1 MNRKALYKLSYGMYI
16 VSSRN
21 GDKFNGQI
29 ANSVFQ
35 VTAEPP
41 RLAVCINKKNL
52 TYEYISRSNIFVIS
66 ILSVN
71 TPMKQIGL
79 FGFKSGRDTNKF
91 SDIDYNIGK
100 TGAPIILEN
109 SIAYIECNTKDSID
123 VGTHTV
129 FIGEIV
135 YADIICDEE
144 PMTYA
149 YYHHIKGG
157 KSPETAPT
165 FLGYKKEER
174 GGKI

>member
-1 MNRKALYKLSYGMYI
+1 MNRKALHKISYGMYI

-21 GDKFNGQI
+21 GDKLNGQI

-52 TYEYISRSNIFVIS
+52 THEYIECSGVLSVS
-66 ILSVN
+66 VMSVN

-79 FGFKSGRDTNKF
+79 FGFRSGRDVDKF
-91 SDIDYNIGK
+91 GSVEYFTAK
-100 TGAPIILEN
+100 TGSPIVNEN
-109 SIAYIECNTKDSID
+109 SVAYVECKIQNKHD
-123 VGTHTV
+123 VGTHTI
-129 FIGEIV
+129 FICEIV

-174 GGKI
+174 GG